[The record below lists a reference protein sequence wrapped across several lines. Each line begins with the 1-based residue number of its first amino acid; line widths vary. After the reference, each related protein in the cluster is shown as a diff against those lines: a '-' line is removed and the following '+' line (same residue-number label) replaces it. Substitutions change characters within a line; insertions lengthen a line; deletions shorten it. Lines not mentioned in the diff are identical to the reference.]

1 VILAGIGQ
9 DRLVAPDAKPAP
21 DAKTASDSITA
32 PDSVTAAVISSGV
45 VAVLRAPT
53 ADGFSAV
60 ADILVAA
67 GITAIEVTL
76 TSRGAVD
83 AIAGLRRQLP
93 ENAVVGAGTVL
104 TADQAKASV
113 DAGAAF
119 LVSPVLDLA
128 LAGGFG
134 VPFYPGG
141 LTPTEIFAAHRAGAQ
156 LVKLFPAAAVGPR
169 YVKDLHAP
177 LPGVRIMPTGGI
189 GIGDVAGWLTAGAAA
204 VGLGSPLM
212 GDAAAGGS
220 LVALADRARRAA
232 DAVAF
237 ARS

>member
-1 VILAGIGQ
+1 MPLDPVSEALIA
-9 DRLVAPDAKPAP
+9 
-21 DAKTASDSITA
+21 
-32 PDSVTAAVISSGV
+32 SGV

-76 TSRGAVD
+76 TSRGALD
-83 AIAGLRRQLP
+83 AIGGLRRQLP
-93 ENAVVGAGTVL
+93 SHAVVGAGTVL

-119 LVSPVLDLA
+119 LVSPVLDPA
-128 LAGGFG
+128 LHSASFG

-141 LTPTEIFAAHRAGAQ
+141 LTPSEILAAQRTGAP
-156 LVKLFPAAAVGPR
+156 LIKLFPAATVGPR
-169 YVKDLHAP
+169 YIRDLHGP
-177 LPGVRIMPTGGI
+177 LPDVRIMPTGGI
-189 GIGDVAGWLTAGAAA
+189 DLGDVAAWLTAGAAA
-204 VGLGSPLM
+204 VGLGGPLL

-220 LVALADRARRAA
+220 LAALAERARRAA

>member
-1 VILAGIGQ
+1 VAEA
-9 DRLVAPDAKPAP
+9 DRTTEAIV
-21 DAKTASDSITA
+21 
-32 PDSVTAAVISSGV
+32 SSGV
-45 VAVLRAPT
+45 VAVLRAAT
-53 ADGFSAV
+53 TDGFGAV
-60 ADILVAA
+60 AGVLVES

-83 AIAGLRRQLP
+83 ALAGLRRQLP
-93 ENAVVGAGTVL
+93 PEAVVGAGTVL
-104 TADQAKASV
+104 TADQAKAAV

-128 LAGGFG
+128 VGSFG

-141 LTPTEIFAAHRAGAQ
+141 LTPTEIFQAARSGAP

-169 YVKDLHAP
+169 YVKDLHGP
-177 LPGVRIMPTGGI
+177 LPDVRIMPTGGI
-189 GIGDVAGWLTAGAAA
+189 GIGDVAAWLTAGASA
-204 VGLGSPLM
+204 VGLGGPLI
-212 GDAAAGGS
+212 GDAASGGS
-220 LVALADRARRAA
+220 LTALADRARRAA

>member
-1 VILAGIGQ
+1 VT
-9 DRLVAPDAKPAP
+9 PDP
-21 DAKTASDSITA
+21 ITA
-32 PDSVTAAVISSGV
+32 PDPITGSVISSGV

-60 ADILVAA
+60 AHVLVSA

-76 TSRGAVD
+76 TSRGAID

-93 ENAVVGAGTVL
+93 DHAVVGAGTVL

-119 LVSPVLDLA
+119 LVSPVLDLE

-134 VPFYPGG
+134 VPFYPGC
-141 LTPTEIFAAHRAGAQ
+141 LTPSEIFTAQRSGAP
-156 LVKLFPAAAVGPR
+156 LVKLFPAATVGPR
-169 YVKDLHAP
+169 YVKDLHGP
-177 LPGVRIMPTGGI
+177 LPDVRIMPTGGI
-189 GIGDVAGWLTAGAAA
+189 DIGDVAAWLTAGAVA
-204 VGLGSPLM
+204 VGLGGPLL
-212 GDAAAGGS
+212 GDAASGGS
-220 LVALADRARRAA
+220 LTALADRARRAA